1 MQEVNRFSEG
11 YTKTSNR
18 AVIITEDT
26 SSFPLIFFICKQRR
40 KMSLLDG
47 SYKLPNPE
55 IFALGSYT
63 NKLYISLPDSL
74 LTSISQHL
82 CAKSSSLLV

>member
-1 MQEVNRFSEG
+1 
-11 YTKTSNR
+11 
-18 AVIITEDT
+18 
-26 SSFPLIFFICKQRR
+26 
-40 KMSLLDG
+40 MSLLDG